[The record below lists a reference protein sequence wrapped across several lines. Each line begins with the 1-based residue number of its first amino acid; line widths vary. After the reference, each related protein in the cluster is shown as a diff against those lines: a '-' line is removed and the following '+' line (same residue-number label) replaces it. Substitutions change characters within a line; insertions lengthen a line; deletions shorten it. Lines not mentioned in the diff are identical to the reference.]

1 MKWKIHIVSH
11 THWDREWYLPFQIFR
26 ARLVKM
32 IDSLLNILSKE
43 ADFRYFTLDGQTI
56 VLEDYLEIRP
66 DKAEELKKRIKE
78 GRILIGPWYIL
89 PDEFLVSGESLIRNL
104 ILGEKISRKFGRVM
118 RIGYM
123 PDTFG
128 HIEEMPQ
135 ILRGFEIDNF
145 VFWRGYT
152 ADEKRRSE
160 FIWRAKDGSEVIAV
174 NLPDGYFNAYN
185 LTINGFEEF
194 ERKVKEKAD
203 RLKSYA
209 TTKNILLMNGEDHL
223 FPEEKLPEYINIY
236 QNKHPEDTLFHSN
249 LEIFLKEVRKNKSE
263 LEIFSGELR
272 DCKRTP
278 ILSGVL
284 STRIYI
290 KQKNE
295 RCEVLLEK
303 YVEPLSVLSYL
314 FGMEYPSYLIWQ
326 AWKYLLQNQT
336 HDGICGTSVDEV
348 HREML
353 TRYAWVEELGEYL
366 LEEVANYFAGN
377 KTSQDKFYLVYNPNN
392 WKIVDRIEL
401 IKKDLR
407 DITLEDSKGREIVP
421 DIFENKLIWVDS
433 LPPLGYKIYRIK
445 KKKRERIMRRN
456 NRWIENEF
464 LKVMVN
470 ENGSIDIE
478 DKRSGITYNNLN
490 ILVDEGDAGDEYN
503 YSPPEKNLQVTSK
516 KVRARTFTKHGEYVS
531 KIFVFFDLLLPLKL
545 RKNRKERS
553 KRKLRCPVEIEYSL
567 YRGIPRV
574 DVTLTF
580 FNRVKDHRLR
590 VLFPTGIKSDKAMV
604 AGHFGV
610 VEREL
615 KEEKWDDSWIEIPQP
630 TKPQKEWVD
639 LSDGKIGFML
649 ANKGLPEYEATP
661 EGDIYLTLLRSVG
674 WLSRDALVT
683 RKIKA
688 GPIIQ
693 TPEAQCLG
701 THRFQYSLIPH
712 PGDWKNAFLQAR
724 QFVYQ
729 PKVLKLGEL
738 RKNVPKELS
747 LFSLAPPL
755 VVSSLK
761 KSESSKDIVIRFYNP
776 TGRTIET
783 ELESFIPLEEVEM
796 VNLKEEPIR
805 NNMCNMEERKNVGLK
820 IEPYKIVTLKL
831 KMKKWN

>member
-118 RIGYM
+118 RIGYT

-303 YVEPLSVLSYL
+303 YVEPFSVLSYL

-401 IKKDLR
+401 IKK
-407 DITLEDSKGREIVP
+407 I
-421 DIFENKLIWVDS
+421 
-433 LPPLGYKIYRIK
+433 
-445 KKKRERIMRRN
+445 
-456 NRWIENEF
+456 
-464 LKVMVN
+464 
-470 ENGSIDIE
+470 
-478 DKRSGITYNNLN
+478 
-490 ILVDEGDAGDEYN
+490 
-503 YSPPEKNLQVTSK
+503 
-516 KVRARTFTKHGEYVS
+516 
-531 KIFVFFDLLLPLKL
+531 
-545 RKNRKERS
+545 
-553 KRKLRCPVEIEYSL
+553 
-567 YRGIPRV
+567 
-574 DVTLTF
+574 
-580 FNRVKDHRLR
+580 
-590 VLFPTGIKSDKAMV
+590 
-604 AGHFGV
+604 
-610 VEREL
+610 
-615 KEEKWDDSWIEIPQP
+615 
-630 TKPQKEWVD
+630 
-639 LSDGKIGFML
+639 
-649 ANKGLPEYEATP
+649 
-661 EGDIYLTLLRSVG
+661 
-674 WLSRDALVT
+674 
-683 RKIKA
+683 
-688 GPIIQ
+688 
-693 TPEAQCLG
+693 
-701 THRFQYSLIPH
+701 
-712 PGDWKNAFLQAR
+712 
-724 QFVYQ
+724 
-729 PKVLKLGEL
+729 
-738 RKNVPKELS
+738 
-747 LFSLAPPL
+747 
-755 VVSSLK
+755 
-761 KSESSKDIVIRFYNP
+761 
-776 TGRTIET
+776 
-783 ELESFIPLEEVEM
+783 
-796 VNLKEEPIR
+796 
-805 NNMCNMEERKNVGLK
+805 
-820 IEPYKIVTLKL
+820 
-831 KMKKWN
+831 